1 MVKNVL
7 RSVLSRGTRRC
18 LSSYVQGKPFDTRE
32 TTLNDF
38 LLGSCER
45 DDSALMA
52 AFDMDGK
59 TFTFGEM
66 HDGSLKIAAG
76 LLSMGLK
83 QGDRVAII
91 GPNQPE
97 WLLLVG

>member
-1 MVKNVL
+1 ML
-7 RSVLSRGTRRC
+7 RRSIFQFSRSV
-18 LSSYVQGKPFDTRE
+18 SSHITGKKFVPRE
-32 TTLNDF
+32 NTLDDF

-45 DDSALMA
+45 NDSALMA
-52 AFDMDGK
+52 AFDMTGT

-66 HDGSLKIAAG
+66 HKEAVKIAAG
-76 LLSMGLK
+76 LLAMGLK

-97 WLLLVG
+97 WLVLV